1 MRVQI
6 QRDRDPAVP
15 EHLAHDLW
23 MNPASQQKRRGAMPK
38 IVKPDTPNP
47 RPLQQRIKTPL
58 EQILTPNRTADRVRE
73 HQRRVLPQRPGRLT
87 YPPGGRLPSEQDLS
101 QELGVARDTIRLA
114 LGLLRAE
121 GLLRTYRGRG
131 TFVAESPP
139 LRERGTAHAR
149 EYRERAQGDVF
160 TTSLAEHG
168 RSGQMRITAGTWPA
182 PEEVI
187 ARLGLED
194 GTDAVVRQRIEIV
207 DDTPSALRD
216 DWYPTHIAA
225 GTELENPTN
234 IERGSNRV
242 LAELGHEVTHE
253 DHCITARKP
262 TDQETR
268 TLDIPPDTP
277 VLEIWKTGYTADGTP
292 IVVYH
297 DILPADRH
305 IIDYTIHNT
314 TSQNQ

>member
-1 MRVQI
+1 MS
-6 QRDRDPAVP
+6 P
-15 EHLAHDLW
+15 ETVHREVAQTL
-23 MNPASQQKRRGAMPK
+23 R
-38 IVKPDTPNP
+38 T
-47 RPLQQRIKTPL
+47 RI
-58 EQILTPNRTADRVRE
+58 RE
-73 HQRRVLPQRPGRLT
+73 RT
-87 YPPGGRLPSEQDLS
+87 YPPGGRLPSEQDLA

-139 LRERGTAHAR
+139 LRERGSAHAR
-149 EYRERAQGDVF
+149 EHRERAQGDVF

-168 RSGQMRITAGTWPA
+168 RTGQMRITAGTWPA

-194 GTDAVVRQRIEIV
+194 GADAVVRQRIEIV
-207 DDTPSALRD
+207 DDKPSALRD

-262 TDQETR
+262 TGQETR

-277 VLEIWKTGYTADGTP
+277 ILEIWKTGYTANETP

-314 TSQNQ
+314 KPQNQQ